1 MTGRLIKICPACGHV
16 NDLAEI
22 FCVGIVEEDNSCSYN
37 LLDVEATQEGR
48 QPTAS
53 DSPSLATFASEPSPE
68 TSAEPVDSN
77 GFGRVCLN
85 GHALS
90 EGDLLCLTCG
100 AVSASQ
106 VVSETIASE
115 SEPAVESWQGET
127 LADLPEAQRRDPAL
141 LRAVLGELDA
151 LLYRLQLEGGS
162 HRDLQPDQVRLVSR
176 QPLRLELAAGADPC
190 TSPPSGDLTVNPTR
204 SVGLYSAPERLVGIQ
219 APNSD
224 WWSLGLLI
232 LEWLVGPNFWQG
244 VHQQAWQLRVITD
257 GVSIPDAVTDPW
269 RSLLM
274 GLLTRD
280 PNDRWGH
287 SEVLRWLDGDEEIP
301 LAVEEPQAGDE
312 GSIIRLA
319 GQRYRS
325 PDRYAL
331 AAAQAEAWDEALAQL
346 QQGELLTWLEQNN
359 LPADTLA
366 EVKRLA
372 ADESLDQ
379 DERLMLVLL
388 LLNRNLPLCLRGEVI
403 GAGNLAADPQRARV
417 WLGGVLPGRL
427 RRIGRQTWLADL
439 ADRREAAHEQARTL
453 RLNLAEARFDAAALI
468 GDRRR
473 LEQVWAERRQEWP
486 AALHNGLS
494 NLISR
499 SRQSEEQLLLLVSAE
514 LDQFRSAADVLKE
527 AEQLAKQSKV
537 AEYWD
542 QAAAR
547 RWLTNSQRDIFRAL
561 QEHVA
566 DFVRCGER
574 QPDDWADQFRSD
586 QRLALPQA
594 LVLLSIPQEC
604 WIRPEGGEHWQ
615 RLLQFFRRRVLS
627 GIQRGPLLAL
637 SVRPGG
643 KRVDLAE
650 LTSKALPASTLIDH
664 LVSRQARPRS
674 LDPALLDEN
683 PQLSQRLRR
692 LRKDADAYQRETG
705 IAALYLGYPLLV
717 RRDQAP
723 NTGSPRKPK
732 LIPLLLWPVRLS
744 ITGQGNLPQL
754 AYDRDYGSGDGIR
767 LNPAVEGVLSHKQN
781 QALQDAMEELQQR
794 SALTGAQVVDV
805 LRTVFAG
812 PEGILERCPQSLSL
826 PAGSDAQLLPSGV
839 LFLCSFSAQTLAHEL
854 EQLERRPTLEGPMAA
869 LLRLTPD
876 SPPAATSS
884 SAPSEHE
891 RYLVTPADPSQKRAV
906 WASRQQPGVLI
917 QGPPGTGKS
926 QTIVNIVA
934 DAVGR
939 HERVLVVCQKQA
951 ALDVVRNR
959 LEAAQLG
966 DRLCLITA
974 PSSDR
979 RPLLKKLR
987 EDLEAWDPRRR
998 RDEFAR
1004 ERLAIATDVTRLE
1017 SELDGLYQ
1025 AMATPLANSGLNDQ
1039 QVIDGLLQL
1048 GNDPK
1053 VPDLTALRPLLQN
1066 CHVEEVRTIARQC
1079 ADIASLWLRAQPED
1093 SPLAVLRTFSTDE
1106 SNLNTFSQAF
1116 KQFQEHEQARAID
1129 LVEPSEVLESS
1140 DPKAVQCWIDSY
1152 ASTLQVVEVNLAG
1165 LVTRWLPL
1173 FSDSTSRQIRER
1185 LADLGQARRLN
1196 QEPGVMVKWQALLT
1210 GLNHIAIEDLLI
1222 AARQWSSKQALLF
1235 SCLTREATNA
1245 STIDIFSHAFAKLL
1259 NIERIRLPLH
1269 GSSEAVIEAPD
1280 IGVVQIWL
1288 DNGGSG
1294 IAQANDELAS
1304 RLPGWLPLFDDSSGN
1319 LIRERLAVLGS
1330 ERRLIEGA
1338 EFIVKWQ
1345 ALLTDLNDIAVE
1357 NLLIAARQWRPKHI
1371 FLFSRFT
1378 HEATNQTSFAFVNQ
1392 VFTGLLSS
1400 ERARINL
1407 FELGEKVLEVSE
1419 MGVAQMW
1426 LDNGGS
1432 RISETD
1438 DQLATRLSIWLPLF
1452 GDISGKQIRERIEV
1466 FSKERRM
1473 IQVPG
1478 AIVKWNALIAD
1489 LKVLEIEDL
1498 HGATHEWR
1506 KCCEALDPLFTSHQ
1520 QDLDKNVVPWSAL
1533 KKLYRFEYEK
1543 SIIEPTILDAVEI
1556 TCHSGVVGWLD
1567 ENESLIG
1574 GVDVTTA
1581 PLLAPCLKLYDSDC
1595 WSLIRISLA
1604 EIRSSL
1610 ESLKPA
1616 KGTLGWDI
1624 QTRSLGDELLSRL
1637 LRATQ
1642 IRRQWMRSPARIF
1655 RLSYLRSKALLKG
1668 VFPESVSNKDENQ
1681 VASLEQ
1687 ALEYEIHLRKD
1698 CRQYEQI
1705 LRDLGLFEKVANI
1718 PQHELISGVDAL
1730 IQQLDTVETILESV
1744 SRCPLRQQA
1753 EQAIRS
1759 GRRDQI
1765 LEFLDSLKRGIKRQN
1780 HRQQSLQA
1788 LHELAAW
1795 CRPDWLSGLEQQIKG
1810 DQQIIQELDEVF
1822 ATWTSL
1828 VDAEKVIVQYVPEFI
1843 DNKDA
1848 NQVASLE
1855 QALEYEIHLRKDC
1868 RCFELICS
1876 DMGFS
1881 QNNANLSQQDL
1892 LSAIHVLLE
1901 QFDQVASVVVAFREC
1916 PLQIAALD
1924 VVRSGLPER
1933 IRAFIH
1939 SLKRGVRRQEL
1950 RHRSLSLLNDL
1961 SLWCEQYWIE
1971 TLEQRINNN
1980 QSVAVELDSVAY
1992 GLPRLIDFQLYRSR
2006 SASLSANEQFLMGVL
2021 AAARSHWLVVAPEHL
2036 AEAIRITVEREAL
2049 LGWRAGA
2056 EAREPA
2062 LLLTRQD
2069 VDRRIKRLA
2078 EQDARLLDL
2087 NKRITATPAAPE
2099 NVQPRPN
2106 WDDIVMLQ
2114 GPRARKLREVVE
2126 LGEERGLFEI
2136 CPVWLVNPE
2145 TVSQI
2150 FPLRQGLFDLVI
2162 FDEASQ
2168 LPVENALPAMYRAN
2182 RIVISGDE
2190 KQLPPTRFF
2199 SSGFADDSDEEVNP
2213 DGDGDDPEVVADALY
2228 AAETRRQVKDCG
2240 DLLVLASAAGLTHVS
2255 LDIHYRSRFRP
2266 LIAHSNAA
2274 FYQNKLSVPVLHPAE
2289 EIRRTRPLQVEV
2301 INGIYANQ
2309 SNRDEAVALITFL
2322 EELWCGPN
2330 AVEPETLP
2338 TVGVV
2343 TFNKTQADLIE
2354 DLLDRA
2360 TQTNVRFQQVLERE
2374 RQRRFQG
2381 EDCGFFVKNLENVQG
2396 DERDWILFSTTFGRD
2411 ESGRFMRRF
2420 GALGLKGGERRLNVA
2435 TSRARDKVVIFSSM
2449 PIEEISD
2456 THRQRK
2462 PPQRPRDFLQSYLLY
2477 ASAISEGHLD
2487 EAEALLNRLHRPNSS
2502 CIAAGARHTQRYF
2515 VQCVAEYLRK
2525 KGFEVDVPAAGDAF
2539 AFELALRNSATGLFA
2554 LGIECDPPRHPDLAN
2569 ARDREIWRPRVLESS
2584 LPNVHRV
2591 WSRLWLTE
2599 PAREQRRLSDAVRK
2613 ALPSTSPAP

>member
-1 MTGRLIKICPACGHV
+1 MTGRLIKFCPACGHA

-22 FCVGIVEEDNSCSYN
+22 FCVGIIEEDTPCSYN

-48 QPTAS
+48 QPNAS
-53 DSPSLATFASEPSPE
+53 DSPPVATGASDPSPQL
-68 TSAEPVDSN
+68 SAESLDTN
-77 GFGRVCLN
+77 GSRRICLN
-85 GHALS
+85 GHALE

-100 AVSASQ
+100 AVPASQ
-106 VVSETIASE
+106 VASE
-115 SEPAVESWQGET
+115 PVASELEPASESWQGET
-127 LADLPEAQRRDPAL
+127 LADLSEAQRSDPAL
-141 LRAVLGELDA
+141 LRALLGELDA
-151 LLYRLQLEGGS
+151 LLYRLLLAGS
-162 HRDLQPDQVRLVSR
+162 SHGDLQPDQVRLVSR
-176 QPLRLELAAGADPC
+176 QPLRLELPASAGQNS
-190 TSPPSGDLTVNPTR
+190 SPPSGDLTINPT
-204 SVGLYSAPERLVGIQ
+204 SAVGLYSAPERLVGIQ

-232 LEWLVGPNFWQG
+232 LEWLVGPTFWQG

-257 GVSIPDAVTDPW
+257 GVPIPDTLTDPW

-280 PNDRWGH
+280 PNNRWGH
-287 SEVLRWLDGDEEIP
+287 SEVVRWLDGDEEIP
-301 LAVEEPQAGDE
+301 LLVEEPQAGDE

-331 AAAQAEAWDEALAQL
+331 AAAQAEVWDEALAQL

-359 LPADTLA
+359 LPADSLA

-372 ADESLDQ
+372 ADESLEQ

-403 GAGNLAADPQRARV
+403 GAGNLAADPQRARA

-427 RRIGRQTWLADL
+427 RRIGRHTWLADL
-439 ADRREAAHEQARTL
+439 ADRREAALEQARAL

-514 LDQFRSAADVLKE
+514 LEQFRSAADVLKE

-537 AEYWD
+537 AGHWD

-574 QPDDWADQFRSD
+574 RPDDWADQFRSD

-594 LVLLSIPQEC
+594 LVLLSIPQER
-604 WIRPEGGEHWQ
+604 WVRPEGGEHWQ

-664 LVSRQARPRS
+664 LVSRHARPRS
-674 LDPALLDEN
+674 LDPALLDAN
-683 PQLSQRLRR
+683 PQLNQRLRR
-692 LRKDADAYQRETG
+692 LRQDADAYQRETG

-723 NTGSPRKPK
+723 NTGTPRKPK

-754 AYDRDYGSGDGIR
+754 VYDRDHGSGDGIR
-767 LNPAVEGVLSHKQN
+767 LNPAVEGVLSHQQN
-781 QALQDAMEELQQR
+781 QSLQDAMEELQQR

-812 PEGILERCPQSLSL
+812 PEGILERCPQTLSL
-826 PAGSDAQLLPSGV
+826 PAGSDEQLLPSGV

-854 EQLERRPTLEGPMAA
+854 EQLERRPSLEGPMAA
-869 LLRLTPD
+869 LLRLSPD
-876 SPPAATSS
+876 SPSAATPT

-891 RYLVTPADPSQKRAV
+891 RFLVTPADPSQKRAV
-906 WASRQQPGVLI
+906 WASRHQPGVLI

-959 LEAAQLG
+959 LEAAHLG
-966 DRLCLITA
+966 DRLCLITD

-987 EDLEAWDPRRR
+987 EELETWDPSRR

-1017 SELDGLYQ
+1017 NELDGLYR
-1025 AMATPLANSGLNDQ
+1025 AMATPLGNSGLNNQ

-1106 SNLNTFSQAF
+1106 SNLNTFSYAF
-1116 KQFQEHEQARAID
+1116 KQLQEAEKDRADD
-1129 LVEPSEVLESS
+1129 LSDSSTVLESS
-1140 DPKAVQCWIDSY
+1140 DPKAVQVWIDNH
-1152 ASTLQVVEVNLAG
+1152 AFTLQAIDANLA
-1165 LVTRWLPL
+1165 
-1173 FSDSTSRQIRER
+1173 
-1185 LADLGQARRLN
+1185 
-1196 QEPGVMVKWQALLT
+1196 ALLT
-1210 GLNHIAIEDLLI
+1210 
-1222 AARQWSSKQALLF
+1222 RW
-1235 SCLTREATNA
+1235 
-1245 STIDIFSHAFAKLL
+1245 
-1259 NIERIRLPLH
+1259 
-1269 GSSEAVIEAPD
+1269 
-1280 IGVVQIWL
+1280 
-1288 DNGGSG
+1288 
-1294 IAQANDELAS
+1294 
-1304 RLPGWLPLFDDSSGN
+1304 
-1319 LIRERLAVLGS
+1319 
-1330 ERRLIEGA
+1330 
-1338 EFIVKWQ
+1338 
-1345 ALLTDLNDIAVE
+1345 
-1357 NLLIAARQWRPKHI
+1357 
-1371 FLFSRFT
+1371 
-1378 HEATNQTSFAFVNQ
+1378 
-1392 VFTGLLSS
+1392 
-1400 ERARINL
+1400 
-1407 FELGEKVLEVSE
+1407 
-1419 MGVAQMW
+1419 M
-1426 LDNGGS
+1426 
-1432 RISETD
+1432 
-1438 DQLATRLSIWLPLF
+1438 PLF
-1452 GDISGKQIRERIEV
+1452 GDSSGKQIRD
-1466 FSKERRM
+1466 
-1473 IQVPG
+1473 Q
-1478 AIVKWNALIAD
+1478 
-1489 LKVLEIEDL
+1489 
-1498 HGATHEWR
+1498 
-1506 KCCEALDPLFTSHQ
+1506 
-1520 QDLDKNVVPWSAL
+1520 
-1533 KKLYRFEYEK
+1533 
-1543 SIIEPTILDAVEI
+1543 LDALGLERSAI
-1556 TCHSGVVGWLD
+1556 QEPGVILRWQTVLQPNTDTELVAISKAAAIWLR
-1567 ENESLIG
+1567 G
-1574 GVDVTTA
+1574 
-1581 PLLAPCLKLYDSDC
+1581 
-1595 WSLIRISLA
+1595 
-1604 EIRSSL
+1604 RSSL
-1610 ESLKPA
+1610 LRLVNPAFHRARALLQKRVPEALNDDSNLIASLQTA
-1616 KGTLGWDI
+1616 LAYEI
-1624 QTRSLGDELLSRL
+1624 QLRRDCRRHELLR
-1637 LRATQ
+1637 
-1642 IRRQWMRSPARIF
+1642 
-1655 RLSYLRSKALLKG
+1655 
-1668 VFPESVSNKDENQ
+1668 
-1681 VASLEQ
+1681 
-1687 ALEYEIHLRKD
+1687 
-1698 CRQYEQI
+1698 
-1705 LRDLGLFEKVANI
+1705 RDLGL
-1718 PQHELISGVDAL
+1718 PQNVVNLCQQELLSAVDLL
-1730 IQQLDTVETILESV
+1730 IEQLDRGAAVVQAARQCPLQLEAKESV
-1744 SRCPLRQQA
+1744 
-1753 EQAIRS
+1753 RS
-1759 GRRDQI
+1759 GRSEQI
-1765 LEFLDSLKRGIKRQN
+1765 N
-1780 HRQQSLQA
+1780 
-1788 LHELAAW
+1788 
-1795 CRPDWLSGLEQQIKG
+1795 
-1810 DQQIIQELDEVF
+1810 
-1822 ATWTSL
+1822 
-1828 VDAEKVIVQYVPEFI
+1828 
-1843 DNKDA
+1843 
-1848 NQVASLE
+1848 
-1855 QALEYEIHLRKDC
+1855 
-1868 RCFELICS
+1868 
-1876 DMGFS
+1876 
-1881 QNNANLSQQDL
+1881 
-1892 LSAIHVLLE
+1892 
-1901 QFDQVASVVVAFREC
+1901 
-1916 PLQIAALD
+1916 
-1924 VVRSGLPER
+1924 
-1933 IRAFIH
+1933 AFIH

-1950 RHRSLSLLNDL
+1950 RQRSRSALNALSI
-1961 SLWCEQYWIE
+1961 WFEQNWIE
-1971 TLEQRINNN
+1971 SLDHRINSDQPNG
-1980 QSVAVELDSVAY
+1980 VELEVIAGSYPTLVDY
-1992 GLPRLIDFQLYRSR
+1992 QLYRSR
-2006 SASLSANEQFLMGVL
+2006 AAGLSAKEQSVMGVL
-2021 AAARSHWLVVAPEHL
+2021 ATERRHWQTVAPEHL
-2036 AEAIRITVEREAL
+2036 AETIRITVEREAL
-2049 LGWRAGA
+2049 LGWWAGA

-2078 EQDARLLDL
+2078 EQDAHLLDL
-2087 NKRITATPAAPE
+2087 NRRMIAIPAAPE
-2099 NVQPRPN
+2099 RVQPRPN
-2106 WDDIVMLQ
+2106 WDDVVMLQ

-2126 LGEERGLFEI
+2126 LGEKRGLFEI
-2136 CPVWLVNPE
+2136 CPVWLANPE

-2150 FPLRQGLFDLVI
+2150 FPLQQGLFDMVI

-2199 SSGFADDSDEEVNP
+2199 SSGFDDDSDDEFNP
-2213 DGDGDDPEVVADALY
+2213 DGDGDDPEVVADAVN

-2301 INGIYANQ
+2301 INGTYANQ
-2309 SNRDEAVALITFL
+2309 SNRDEAVALIAFL
-2322 EELWCGPN
+2322 ENLWCGPN
-2330 AVEPETLP
+2330 AAEADALP
-2338 TVGVV
+2338 TIGVV

-2354 DLLDRA
+2354 DLLDRF
-2360 TQTNVRFQQVLERE
+2360 TQANPQFQQVLERE
-2374 RQRRFQG
+2374 RQRRSQG

-2396 DERDWILFSTTFGRD
+2396 DERDWILFSTTFGRE

-2456 THRQRK
+2456 AHRQRK
-2462 PPQRPRDFLQSYLLY
+2462 TPQRPRDFLQSYLLY
-2477 ASAISEGHLD
+2477 ASAISEGHVD
-2487 EAEALLNRLHRPNSS
+2487 EAESLLNRLHSPNSS
-2502 CIAAGARHTQRYF
+2502 RLAAGARHSQRYF
-2515 VQCVAEYLRK
+2515 VHCVAAYLRK

-2539 AFELALRNSATGLFA
+2539 AFDLALRNPSTGLFA
-2554 LGIECDPPRHPDLAN
+2554 LGIECDPPRHPDLAH

-2584 LPNVHRV
+2584 LPNVHRA

-2613 ALPSTSPAP
+2613 ALPSPSPAP